1 MSDLPRYPE
10 QFRGYPPVSEEA
22 LLAWLAPLG
31 KEIIELTPP
40 VFREL
45 MKERIGW
52 AACWFHLLPAS
63 GSFHHFEAGGL
74 LRHSLECVAIFLS
87 DQRESLSEPMLFA
100 GALMALT
107 HDIGKPLS
115 DNVLTDATGRIR
127 RKSFTETPMELSRRI
142 GYRPYFLYWVRN
154 RHGNHDRILPSVA
167 GIRIPIYI
175 RDALAERGAGMAELV
190 MALMGKPSGDAG
202 RRILDG
208 VLRADMKSTSDY
220 TLSFREKFIQGGIR
234 EDLALFIAADELRS
248 DRKYE
253 CESWN
258 RGNLKERLLGRAE
271 EISDGREN
279 GSEPEKDSEALRRA
293 LGFASGTWPAAA

>member
-1 MSDLPRYPE
+1 
-10 QFRGYPPVSEEA
+10 
-22 LLAWLAPLG
+22 
-31 KEIIELTPP
+31 
-40 VFREL
+40 

-52 AACWFHLLPAS
+52 AASWFHLLPAS

-74 LRHSLECVAIFLS
+74 LRHSLECAAIFLS

-127 RKSFTETPMELSRRI
+127 RKSFTETPMEFSRRI

-258 RGNLKERLLGRAE
+258 RGNLKERLLGMAE

-279 GSEPEKDSEALRRA
+279 GSAPEKDSEALRRA

>member
-52 AACWFHLLPAS
+52 AASWFHLLPAS

-74 LRHSLECVAIFLS
+74 LRHSLECVA
-87 DQRESLSEPMLFA
+87 
-100 GALMALT
+100 MALT

-127 RKSFTETPMELSRRI
+127 RKSFTETPMEFSRRI

-175 RDALAERGAGMAELV
+175 RDALAER
-190 MALMGKPSGDAG
+190 
-202 RRILDG
+202 RRH
-208 VLRADMKSTSDY
+208 
-220 TLSFREKFIQGGIR
+220 EKH
-234 EDLALFIAADELRS
+234 L
-248 DRKYE
+248 
-253 CESWN
+253 
-258 RGNLKERLLGRAE
+258 
-271 EISDGREN
+271 
-279 GSEPEKDSEALRRA
+279 
-293 LGFASGTWPAAA
+293 